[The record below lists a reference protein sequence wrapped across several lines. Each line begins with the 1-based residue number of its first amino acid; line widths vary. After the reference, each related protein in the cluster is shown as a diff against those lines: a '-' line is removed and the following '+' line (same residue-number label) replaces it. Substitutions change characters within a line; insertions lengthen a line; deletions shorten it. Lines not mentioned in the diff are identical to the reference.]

1 MFEITPTMV
10 AAYARVKGGRPIRVR
25 DPIIL
30 ADALRDAVAA
40 LVGKS
45 KDAAHKRLI
54 GKPEVTPFASTGA
67 KFRGGP
73 TKTLVPR
80 TPTPAKKAQVASL
93 VSGDG
98 KIPATWRLFY
108 RTM

>member
-1 MFEITPTMV
+1 VARVILRGKQGGVGSRARRGVFEITPTMV

-54 GKPEVTPFASTGA
+54 GKP
-67 KFRGGP
+67 K
-73 TKTLVPR
+73 
-80 TPTPAKKAQVASL
+80 
-93 VSGDG
+93 
-98 KIPATWRLFY
+98 
-108 RTM
+108 